1 METLFLSAAEVVE
14 LTGRKLSTSQCRW
27 LSDAGYPFALNA
39 NRHPKVARAYV
50 LARLGATHQLNDVPT
65 LVVPRPNFAAL
76 ARAA

>member
-1 METLFLSAAEVVE
+1 METLFLSTAELVE

-50 LARLGATHQLNDVPT
+50 LTRLGATQQMLDAQT
-65 LVVPRPNFAAL
+65 IAVPRPNFAAL
-76 ARAA
+76 ARAE